1 MAPDVAGG
9 GDMLL
14 RQDRSDTAH
23 DRRAPLTHA
32 RQPMTP
38 QVSPADP
45 GTSSAGVL
53 GGMDAPEAPRPMG
66 PTGSMDPTAPMD
78 PTTATGPAGA
88 DRTGPSRNRPWRTYL
103 RAGAGYLVVSLV
115 LWAHVLAHPATVT
128 TCGCGDGALT
138 LWVIKWP
145 AYALSHGLN
154 PFYSA
159 KLFVPKGINMAPNS
173 LGLGLAAAP
182 VTWLFGPVASLNVID
197 VVSPA
202 VSALA
207 MFWLLRRWVTWA
219 PSALVGGLL
228 FGFSPFV
235 VVSLALAHPNFGL
248 LAPVPL
254 IIGCLDDLFVRHRFR
269 PLRVGVVLG
278 LLVVVEFFVSVE
290 VLSLVSL
297 FAVLAALALGGWALA
312 RRDRAVG
319 RTVLA
324 AVPAVA
330 AAAGVALVLL
340 AYPLWFF
347 FAGPAHLTGR
357 AWPDSPA
364 GTVANTWGA
373 FLNGFISAPLTGI
386 MHLFGGYQGPALPLL
401 GYLGGGLIVVVVVGA
416 VVWHRDPVLRGFALV
431 GLVAVVLSLG
441 VVPGSWSPWR
451 LFVHLPVLNNVVPV
465 NISVI
470 VDTCAAIVLALV
482 VDNVHRAVGRRSRA
496 WRGPVAGGVAAVA
509 LVPIVVALWPNIPMT
524 VRAVRSP
531 VWFTRTAPHLSGDQV
546 VLPYPAAL
554 GGIQSSMAWQTRAG
568 LTFSMVGG
576 GGPGITPSRAGPETP
591 GFMVLSRA
599 SVSLGPAPAPT
610 AANLDAIRAA
620 LAGWGVTTVVVP
632 DQPGL
637 PSYDRGRT
645 VPYAVG
651 LFTAALGRPPVR
663 QSSAWIWTSV
673 ATSVGASVGASA
685 APPVSITPAAFSA
698 CVQAPGASGATAAT
712 CVLGAR

>member
-1 MAPDVAGG
+1 
-9 GDMLL
+9 
-14 RQDRSDTAH
+14 
-23 DRRAPLTHA
+23 
-32 RQPMTP
+32 MTP

-45 GTSSAGVL
+45 GTSTTGVL
-53 GGMDAPEAPRPMG
+53 GEADPPEPPRP
-66 PTGSMDPTAPMD
+66 SDPD
-78 PTTATGPAGA
+78 GPASPVVTPGSG
-88 DRTGPSRNRPWRTYL
+88 RTRTRPWSTYL
-103 RAGAGYLVVSLV
+103 LAGAGYLVVSLI
-115 LWAHVLAHPATVT
+115 LWAHVVAHPGTVT

-154 PFYSA
+154 PFYSS
-159 KLFVPKGINMAPNS
+159 KLFVPRGINMAPNS
-173 LGLGLAAAP
+173 LGLGIVAAP
-182 VTWLFGPVASLNVID
+182 ITWAFGPVASLNVID

-207 MFWLLRRWVTWA
+207 MCWLLRRWVTWT
-219 PSALVGGLL
+219 PSALVGGLF

-290 VLSLVSL
+290 VLSLLAL
-297 FAVLAALALGGWALA
+297 FAVLTALILGARWALTRHA
-312 RRDRAVG
+312 GDTG
-319 RTVLA
+319 HTVVRKA
-324 AVPAVA
+324 APALAVA
-330 AAAGVALVLL
+330 AAVAVVLL

-364 GTVANTWGA
+364 GAVGNTWGT
-373 FLNGFISAPLTGI
+373 FLHGFISAPLTGI

-401 GYLGGGLIVVVVVGA
+401 GFVGGGLIVVALVGA
-416 VVWHRDPVLRGFALV
+416 VVWHRDPLLLGFAVL
-431 GLVAVVLSLG
+431 GLIAAVLSLG
-441 VVPGSWSPWR
+441 VVTGRWSPWR

-470 VDTCAAIVLALV
+470 VDTCAAVVLALV
-482 VDNVHRAVGRRSRA
+482 VDHVYRAVGRRTRP
-496 WRGPVAGGVAAVA
+496 WRGPLAGAVAAVA

-524 VRAVRSP
+524 VRVVRSP
-531 VWFTRTAPHLSGDQV
+531 VWFARIAPRLTGHQV

-554 GGIQSSMAWQTRAG
+554 GGIQSSMTWQTQAG

-576 GGPGITPSRAGPETP
+576 GGPGITPSRAGPEAP
-591 GFMVLSRA
+591 GFTVLAHA
-599 SVSLGPAPAPT
+599 SVPLGPEPQPT
-610 AANLDAIRAA
+610 SANLEAIRGA
-620 LAGWGVTTVVVP
+620 LTGWGVTTIVVP
-632 DQPGL
+632 DQPRL
-637 PSYDRGRT
+637 PTYDRGRP

-651 LFTAALGRPPVR
+651 LFTAALGRAPVH
-663 QSSAWIWTSV
+663 QGSAWVWH
-673 ATSVGASVGASA
+673 SVGTAGA
-685 APPVSITPAAFSA
+685 PVPMSPAAFSA
-698 CVQAPGASGATAAT
+698 CTDGRGASGATAAA
-712 CVLGAR
+712 CVLRTR